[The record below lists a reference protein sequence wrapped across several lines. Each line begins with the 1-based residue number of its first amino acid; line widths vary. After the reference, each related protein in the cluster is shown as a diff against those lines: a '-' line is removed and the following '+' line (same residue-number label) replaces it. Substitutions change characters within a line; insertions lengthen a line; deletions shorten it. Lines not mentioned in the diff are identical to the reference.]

1 MPDKFIGEVICR
13 SYQEKIDFEAAA
25 LKHGYSVS
33 TMPLKDRCFKLTFF
47 VIDEEDKQL
56 SPYI

>member
-1 MPDKFIGEVICR
+1 MGDRFIGEVICK

-33 TMPLKDRCFKLTFF
+33 TMPMKNKSYKLTFF
-47 VIDEEDKQL
+47 VIDEEDK
-56 SPYI
+56 